1 MKATGEDV
9 MLSNNGDDEED
20 MEKQSTKPTLL
31 NNHVTNF
38 DYHPRLSNGKCYI
51 VPVFVVATT
60 KTMIKPLLILP
71 SIRYEG
77 GNELCGGRQM
87 TTMTTTIVVV
97 VCHRCRLRRERIEKT
112 K

>member
-38 DYHPRLSNGKCYI
+38 DYHPRLSNGKGNI
-51 VPVFVVATT
+51 VLVT
-60 KTMIKPLLILP
+60 
-71 SIRYEG
+71 
-77 GNELCGGRQM
+77 
-87 TTMTTTIVVV
+87 
-97 VCHRCRLRRERIEKT
+97 
-112 K
+112 